1 MARPP
6 RSRKSQQPSHP
17 PLWLVEGIDI
27 VQRKRWLL
35 ASVALAVIVL
45 GAVASL
51 LLPQM
56 IPATA
61 GVGAAIGVAALLLGL
76 AAAVASD
83 ATELVIRGP
92 RHVAAAGGEL
102 VAVLPRT
109 PSVVAAGP
117 LAAAIQEVR
126 EPGTPLLLGF
136 ATAGR
141 DARRTVA
148 WTEAIARSLV
158 ASDLGVLRVDLASGR
173 SDDPGLV
180 EVVHDGKRLAEVV
193 EYEPGVKFARLHA
206 GRDHEVALA
215 SLTEL
220 PSRLPRDLDI
230 LLVSLPGAANRSVVA
245 AVGALDH
252 VLVVAD
258 RDRTS
263 RVDLIAGLD
272 ALESSGTAA
281 QVVLLDTS
289 TALRLAPPVEVEEA
303 QAEPAKRS
311 IASTVGTPPV
321 VVPSEKEAVVVE
333 RGDEDVVAQPEP
345 ASESSLEPESESE
358 SEPESEP
365 EPESELDPNPQPRP
379 NLTPEPEPELDPNP
393 QPRPN
398 STPEPEPQPEP
409 DSESH
414 SDTGRFG
421 TEGADA
427 GSPRR
432 AVEVLDAAAAATAL
446 SIAQAEQRPLDERV
460 ALEMPTAD
468 QPKGSSDELPQP
480 EMPTSIEHTVDLT
493 DAATRDDDSGS
504 DQGPIGHAWQRPH
517 DRGVAAQGDEDRHV
531 PHDAADGGGE
541 PQDNDTDR
549 LQPIGVPDRA
559 ATRVGDEAEDELL
572 RTTARLALI
581 AQDLDL
587 RDAGPAPEP
596 EVSAPEPGVSAQE
609 PEVSAQESEVSA
621 PEPDALASDPD
632 ALASDPDVRASDP
645 DVRASDPDVRAS
657 DPDSA
662 TSVAHDPADSSST
675 SEQDTVEGADERH

>member
-6 RSRKSQQPSHP
+6 RPRKSQQPSHP

-321 VVPSEKEAVVVE
+321 VVPSAKEAVVVE

-345 ASESSLEPESESE
+345 ASESSLEPESEQEPESE
-358 SEPESEP
+358 SEPQ
-365 EPESELDPNPQPRP
+365 PES
-379 NLTPEPEPELDPNP
+379 ELDPNP

-504 DQGPIGHAWQRPH
+504 DQVPIGHAWQRPH

-531 PHDAADGGGE
+531 PHDAAEGGGE

-559 ATRVGDEAEDELL
+559 ATRGGDEAEDELL

-609 PEVSAQESEVSA
+609 SEVSAQESEVSA

-632 ALASDPDVRASDP
+632 ALASDPDARASEPDTRASDPDARASDP
-645 DVRASDPDVRAS
+645 DVRASDPDTRAS